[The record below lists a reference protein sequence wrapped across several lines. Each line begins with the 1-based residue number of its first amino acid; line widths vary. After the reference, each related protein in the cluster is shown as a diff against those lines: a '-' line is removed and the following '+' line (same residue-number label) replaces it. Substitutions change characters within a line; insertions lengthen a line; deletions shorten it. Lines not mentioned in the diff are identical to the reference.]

1 MYENLRAMKINKGLT
16 VISMYGY
23 RSPQTNNFTTIFT
36 RKLVPFCKN
45 FRKGIHK

>member
-1 MYENLRAMKINKGLT
+1 MYENLRAMETNKGIT

-45 FRKGIHK
+45 FTQGIHK